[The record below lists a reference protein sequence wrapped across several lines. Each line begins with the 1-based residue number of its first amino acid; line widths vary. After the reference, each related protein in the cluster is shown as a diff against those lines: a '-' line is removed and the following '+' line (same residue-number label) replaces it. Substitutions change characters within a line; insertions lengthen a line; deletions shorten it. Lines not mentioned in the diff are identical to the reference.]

1 MLHKT
6 KPAGAATPPT
16 GYSNCTPPIVPARPG
31 IASPSRLSYE
41 LRQAIN
47 EAAAL
52 AVERAE
58 LRRLIER
65 LEQSTKERDHGF

>member
-1 MLHKT
+1 MLHKE
-6 KPAGAATPPT
+6 KPAGAGAPPT
-16 GYSNCTPPIVPARPG
+16 GSTQNTPPIVPARPS